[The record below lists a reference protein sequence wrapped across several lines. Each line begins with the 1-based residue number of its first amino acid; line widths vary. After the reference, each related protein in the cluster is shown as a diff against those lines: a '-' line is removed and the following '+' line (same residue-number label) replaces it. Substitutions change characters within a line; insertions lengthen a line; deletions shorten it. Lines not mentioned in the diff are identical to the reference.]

1 MCAEEATEASRCSPA
16 GLAGACVAG
25 AGANI
30 GRVGGG
36 RGSGGTVSVVPG
48 GGNIEVLSVA
58 AALDRGAIRRV
69 VVARGPLRN
78 TNRCW
83 HCTMARPAT
92 LCVMPLPY
100 VIQSSGA
107 GVPDWPGVTVV
118 DRVPTAPPASP
129 LGPCPPVAVS
139 LDVPVSAGVEVV
151 SNVAWSH
158 TTCSGHSGYGEVER
172 VRDITGWPFGVRGGR
187 ESERYIL
194 ERADEMKRGRGGL
207 NQMRYNRVKQVSLKK

>member
-30 GRVGGG
+30 GRLGGG
-36 RGSGGTVSVVPG
+36 RGSGGTVSVV
-48 GGNIEVLSVA
+48 GGNKEVLSVA
-58 AALDRGAIRRV
+58 AAR
-69 VVARGPLRN
+69 PL
-78 TNRCW
+78 TGVPYGESWLHGGHYVIPNRCW

-118 DRVPTAPPASP
+118 DRVPTAVAAPPASP

-151 SNVAWSH
+151 LNVAWSH
-158 TTCSGHSGYGEVER
+158 ATCSGENGLAIRG
-172 VRDITGWPFGVRGGR
+172 TGR
-187 ESERYIL
+187 
-194 ERADEMKRGRGGL
+194 
-207 NQMRYNRVKQVSLKK
+207 